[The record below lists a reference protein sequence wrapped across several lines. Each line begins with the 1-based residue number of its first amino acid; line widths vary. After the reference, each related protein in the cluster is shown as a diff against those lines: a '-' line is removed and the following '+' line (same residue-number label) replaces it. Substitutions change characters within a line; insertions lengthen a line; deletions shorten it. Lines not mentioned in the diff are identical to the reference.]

1 MTDLPRTWRL
11 IRDGAADAATNM
23 MRDRA
28 LFASIEHCEE
38 GADPPAPALRLYFW
52 KPWAVSLGRH
62 QDPERALDRS
72 ALAER
77 GYDWVRR
84 PTGGRAV
91 LHADEITYCI
101 VAPLLGPFAGGLAAS
116 HRRIAAAL
124 ARFYQGFDLSVGLT
138 RPASPKDLDPRVV
151 APCFVAPGLAEL
163 ELAGRK
169 LAGSAQRRGRRAL
182 LQHGSLPLGPAHL
195 ELADLLPLAP
205 IDRREMKRTL
215 AAAAV
220 SLGELQEG
228 LPGRSDLESRLAA
241 AFAAEFDID
250 WLEEGP

>member
-1 MTDLPRTWRL
+1 MTELPRTWRL

-28 LFASIEHCEE
+28 LFASIEHGE
-38 GADPPAPALRLYFW
+38 DPDTPPAPVLRLYFW
-52 KPWAVSLGRH
+52 RPWAVSLGRH

-91 LHADEITYCI
+91 LHADEITYCL
-101 VAPLLGPFAGGLAAS
+101 VAPLLGPFAEGLAAS
-116 HRRIAAAL
+116 HRHIAGAL
-124 ARFYQGFDLSVGLT
+124 ARFYHGFDLPVTLS
-138 RPASPKDLDPRVV
+138 RPAPSKELDPRIV

-195 ELADLLPLAP
+195 ELADLLPLADH
-205 IDRREMKRTL
+205 DRRVMKRSL
-215 AAAAV
+215 AASAI
-220 SLGELQEG
+220 SLGELQGG
-228 LPGRSDLESRLAA
+228 LPPQAELESRLAT
-241 AFAAEFDID
+241 AFAEEFDIE
-250 WLEEGP
+250 WREEKS